1 MNALATLRLPFSSK
15 HTGRSCVVMMAMD
28 PFRRPLLCAATLV
41 MALSLLSTAPASA
54 QAPEGS
60 FDRTLKVSGAVD
72 LTVASGAGS
81 IRIDPGAADTVRVA
95 ARLKAGGSWLSGGD
109 VEQRIRQIEKNPP
122 IEQQG
127 NVIRIGRFP
136 DSDLARNIS
145 ISYEITVPADTT
157 LEAST
162 GSGSIAVGAITGP
175 AAVKSGSGSV
185 SVGRVG
191 GSVTAA
197 TGSGSIKVDG
207 AASLEAATG
216 SGSIT
221 AAAVAG
227 PTKAHSGS
235 GSITITQAG
244 KGDVDV
250 AAASGGITL
259 SGVDGA
265 ARVNSSSGGITIDGR
280 PRGPWS
286 LHTSSGGI
294 SITVPPDAAFD
305 LDARTN
311 SGSIDSVHPVTMEV
325 TGKIDKRRIQGK
337 VRGGGP
343 LIEASCS
350 SGSIRIR

>member
-1 MNALATLRLPFSSK
+1 MMVIFPLRRLVLAT
-15 HTGRSCVVMMAMD
+15 
-28 PFRRPLLCAATLV
+28 ATLTV
-41 MALSLLSTAPASA
+41 ALLLACTLSAAA
-54 QAPEGS
+54 QALEGS
-60 FDRTLKVSGAVD
+60 FDRTLNVSGAVE
-72 LTVASGAGS
+72 LTVSSGSGS
-81 IRIDPGAADTVRVA
+81 IRVDPGAAGTVHVA
-95 ARLKAGGSWLSGGD
+95 ARLKADNSWLAGSD

-145 ISYEITVPADTT
+145 ISYEITVPAETK
-157 LEAST
+157 LEAGT
-162 GSGSIAVGAITGP
+162 GSGSITVGAIKGP

-185 SVGRVG
+185 TIGRVG
-191 GSVTAA
+191 GSVEAS
-197 TGSGSIKVDG
+197 TGSGGIKVDG
-207 AASLEAATG
+207 AASLEAHTG

-221 AAAVAG
+221 ATGVAG
-227 PTKAHSGS
+227 PTKANSGS
-235 GSITITQAG
+235 GSISIAQAG

-250 AAASGGITL
+250 SAASGGVTVT
-259 SGVDGA
+259 GVDGA
-265 ARVNSSSGGITIDGR
+265 ARLNSSSGSIRIDGR
-280 PRGPWS
+280 PAGPWS
-286 LHTSSGGI
+286 LHSSSGGI

-311 SGSIDSVHPVTMEV
+311 SGSIDSAHPVTMEV
-325 TGKIDKRRIQGK
+325 TGKIDKKRIQGK